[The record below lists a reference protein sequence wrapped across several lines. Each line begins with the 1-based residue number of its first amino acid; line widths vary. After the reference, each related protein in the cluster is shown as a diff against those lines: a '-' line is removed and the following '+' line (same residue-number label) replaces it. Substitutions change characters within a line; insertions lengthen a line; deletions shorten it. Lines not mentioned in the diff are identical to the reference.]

1 MQEDQIHHERP
12 SRSRG
17 AFQVIFLFLLLVVAP
32 LGSWLYLR
40 SGLAYRKD
48 HLKALTDGS
57 AIPAAIWKTNDGVT
71 ISTSNWTEQ
80 VSLILFADDSL
91 ELKAQIDQ
99 LALVLSQFDDREDV
113 LFYQI
118 TDQQPVNQA
127 YYPADTAQWKILTTM
142 SVKAD
147 PFWSYCQASFP
158 SDSKDKIYLIDRR
171 ANLRQAF
178 PIATKADLTQ
188 LVEVV
193 AILLPPRKL
202 NHPELNRTKE
212 R

>member
-1 MQEDQIHHERP
+1 MQEDLTHNERP

-17 AFQVIFLFLLLVVAP
+17 AFQVLFLFILLVVAP

-40 SGLAYRKD
+40 SGLSYRKD
-48 HLKALTDGS
+48 HLATLTEGS
-57 AIPAAIWKTNDGVT
+57 AIPAATWITNDSVT
-71 ISTSNWTEQ
+71 VATSNWKEQ
-80 VSLILFADDSL
+80 ISLVLFAEDSL
-91 ELKAQIDQ
+91 ELQWQIDQ

-113 LFYQI
+113 LFYQV
-118 TDQQPVNQA
+118 TDQQPVNRSN
-127 YYPADTAQWKILTTM
+127 YPADTTQWKILTSA

-147 PFWSYCQASFP
+147 PFRSFCQNTLP
-158 SDSKDKIYLIDRR
+158 SDPADRVFLIDRR

-178 PIATKADLTQ
+178 PIATKDELTR
-188 LVEVV
+188 LVEVI

-202 NHPELNRTKE
+202 EHPELNRTKE

>member
-1 MQEDQIHHERP
+1 MEDNSKNQGRP

-48 HLKALTDGS
+48 HLATLAEGS
-57 AIPAAIWKTNDGVT
+57 ALPAAAWKTNDGMTV
-71 ISTSNWTEQ
+71 STSDWQEQ
-80 VSLILFADDSL
+80 VSLVLFADDSL
-91 ELKAQIDQ
+91 ELQNQIDKM
-99 LALVLSQFDDREDV
+99 ALVLSQFDDREDV
-113 LFYQI
+113 LFYQV
-118 TDQQPVNQA
+118 TDQQPVNQSS
-127 YYPADTAQWKILTTM
+127 YPVDTAQWKILTTS
-142 SVKAD
+142 SVEAD
-147 PFWSYCQASFP
+147 PFRSFCQNAFP
-158 SDSKDKIYLIDRR
+158 RDSGDRIFLIDRR

-178 PIATKADLTQ
+178 PIATKDDLTQ

-202 NHPELNRTKE
+202 VRPELNRTKE